1 MISKIKKLFLYI
13 SFLFLLSI
21 IVLAS
26 IYSLLVYKPDNGI
39 KFIDKILVLN
49 YSVNIES
56 ISSNKKLLNPFFIF
70 KEIQVNDNQ
79 NNELIYIPNL
89 KIGLNLF
96 ESIIN
101 DYLSLSILE
110 IDTIKSSNNS
120 STSIFEPFLYY

>member
-26 IYSLLVYKPDNGI
+26 MYSLLVYKPDNGI

-89 KIGLNLF
+89 RKGF
-96 ESIIN
+96 
-101 DYLSLSILE
+101 
-110 IDTIKSSNNS
+110 NN
-120 STSIFEPFLYY
+120 F